1 MPMTGTEGAALAEIK
16 RLEKAGALRYDWNH
30 AIPRMEERGATR
42 ADVRH
47 ALASSTDCRLGTGS
61 NDGHFE
67 VMGGVDLDGE
77 SLNVVVEI
85 RDGIAIVYV
94 WVITVFER

>member
-42 ADVRH
+42 ADVPRSH
-47 ALASSTDCRLGTGS
+47 RRLTADWARETTMDISKSWAVLTSMARVSTSLSRFVTALQ
-61 NDGHFE
+61 
-67 VMGGVDLDGE
+67 
-77 SLNVVVEI
+77 
-85 RDGIAIVYV
+85 
-94 WVITVFER
+94 